1 MHHDTL
7 HHETLRPSPP
17 LRGDAEVSLIWA
29 IKTSR
34 HGRTAVIRESVGRET
49 YKKSH
54 TSCRSIISKAL
65 EDVSVDAVPASI
77 CSTVIVMS
85 YIECHAVGFSRC
97 SGSKSAV
104 SIITVGC
111 MLVTNA
117 GRSMLDWSDDSM
129 DDFLR
134 VRLMNRRVAGP

>member
-29 IKTSR
+29 IKMPR

-104 SIITVGC
+104 SIITVAC

-134 VRLMNRRVAGP
+134 VRAASFEI

>member
-1 MHHDTL
+1 MVT
-7 HHETLRPSPP
+7 PKSASS
-17 LRGDAEVSLIWA
+17 G
-29 IKTSR
+29 
-34 HGRTAVIRESVGRET
+34 ESVGRET

-65 EDVSVDAVPASI
+65 EDVSVDAVPAGI
-77 CSTVIVMS
+77 CSTVILMS
-85 YIECHAVGFSRC
+85 YIECDAVGFSRC

-111 MLVTNA
+111 MLITTA